1 MDKQITREQLSA
13 AGVQYGHQTQRWNP
27 KMAPYIYSSKT
38 KNHVIDLEKTMI
50 QLESAQKL
58 LNRIGT
64 KGNKVLFVGTRKSAK
79 LAVKEAALRS
89 GNFYVNQRWLGG
101 TLTNLKTIL
110 IRIKALWKIEEE
122 EKNGQLALRTKKEQI
137 LVLKEKA
144 KLEKSLGGI
153 KQMRQLPAA
162 LVVIDPKSDEIAVKE
177 AVKLRIPVIALC
189 DTNVDPD
196 MVSLP
201 IPGNDDLSE
210 SVNIIVN
217 ALVDAYAEGAKLTM
231 PESVLKTVMVKRE
244 RPVFEGSNGE
254 RPPYRREFKPRDS
267 KDFKPREF
275 KDFKP
280 RIPKI
285 EESK

>member
-27 KMAPYIYSSKT
+27 KMAPYIYSSKS
-38 KNHVIDLEKTMI
+38 KNHIIDLEKTMI

-58 LNRIGT
+58 LSRVGA
-64 KGNKVLFVGTRKSAK
+64 KGDKVLFVGTRKSAK

-153 KQMRQLPAA
+153 KQMRQLPAVM
-162 LVVIDPKSDEIAVKE
+162 VVIDPKSDEIAVKE
-177 AVKLRIPVIALC
+177 AMKLKIPVIALC

-196 MVSLP
+196 AVSLA

-210 SVNIIVN
+210 SVNVIVN
-217 ALVDAYAEGAKLTM
+217 ALVDAYAEGAKLNM
-231 PESVLKTVMVKRE
+231 PESVLKTIMVKRE
-244 RPVFEGSNGE
+244 KPDFLNGE
-254 RPPYRREFKPRDS
+254 KPPFKREFKPRTS
-267 KDFKPREF
+267 ETQKN
-275 KDFKP
+275 
-280 RIPKI
+280 
-285 EESK
+285 